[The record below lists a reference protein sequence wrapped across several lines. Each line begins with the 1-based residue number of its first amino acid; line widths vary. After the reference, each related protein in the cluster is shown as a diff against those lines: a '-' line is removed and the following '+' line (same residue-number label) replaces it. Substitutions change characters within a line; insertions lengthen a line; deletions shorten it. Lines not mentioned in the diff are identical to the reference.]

1 MGNALEQRIP
11 SKKGKELF
19 QRIRRA
25 PEISKND
32 LVSESGLTV
41 STLTR
46 VLEELTALGL
56 IVESGF
62 GASTGGR
69 RPILYRVR
77 AEYGYAFG
85 LDISRT
91 SSRLVLLDTAGQ
103 LKAAHVIEMND
114 QMTPERLVERVTAHI
129 HTWMDEYRLNSDTAL
144 GLGIGAVGP
153 LNRFDGVILQPEY
166 FPAPGW
172 ENVPIVAELERRLHL
187 PVLLDNGANT
197 AIRAEAWANR
207 SMDVRHMLYF
217 HVGIGLRS
225 AMMSDGKLIYGAVDM
240 EGALGQMII
249 QADGIPNRS
258 ANGNYGCLDSY
269 ATIYALEREAN
280 AMLRI
285 GRRSLL
291 EHIVPRG
298 EPAAFPHI
306 IEAMKKHD
314 PLVTELVTQA
324 ATYFG
329 VGLANL
335 LNVLHPERVVLGGPF
350 MNINDL
356 YFYTATQTAIRKTYH
371 YPQYQV
377 VFSKGSYGEDALAVG
392 GALMVLDQLT
402 APVSPSP
409 AMHM

>member
-1 MGNALEQRIP
+1 MGNALEQRIS

-32 LVSESGLTV
+32 LISESGFTV

-46 VLEELTALGL
+46 ILDQLTALGL
-56 IVESGF
+56 IIESGF

-103 LKAAHVIEMND
+103 MKAVHVIEMND
-114 QMTPERLVERVTAHI
+114 QMTPERLIERVTAHI
-129 HTWMDEYRLNSDTAL
+129 YTWMDEYRLNSDTAL

-153 LNRFDGVILQPEY
+153 VNRFDGVILQPEY
-166 FPAPGW
+166 FTAPGW
-172 ENVPIVAELERRLHL
+172 ENVPIVAELERRLQL
-187 PVLLDNGANT
+187 PVLLENGANT

-207 SMDVRHMLYF
+207 FMGVRHMLYV
-217 HVGIGLRS
+217 HVGSSLRS
-225 AMMSDGKLIYGAVDM
+225 AMISDGKLVYGAVDM

-249 QADGIPNRS
+249 QVDGIPNRS

-269 ATIYALEREAN
+269 ATIHALESEAN

-298 EPAAFPHI
+298 ELAAFPHI
-306 IEAMKKHD
+306 IEALKKHD

-350 MNINDL
+350 MDINDL
-356 YFYTATQTAIRKTYH
+356 YFYTATQTAIRKAYH

-392 GALMVLDQLT
+392 GALMVLDQL
-402 APVSPSP
+402 AASVSPSSTII
-409 AMHM
+409 